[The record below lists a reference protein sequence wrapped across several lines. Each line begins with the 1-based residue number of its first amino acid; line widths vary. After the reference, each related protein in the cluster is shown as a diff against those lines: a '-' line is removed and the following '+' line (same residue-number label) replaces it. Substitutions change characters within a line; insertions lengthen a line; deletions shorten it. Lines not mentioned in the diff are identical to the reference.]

1 MSPEM
6 MEFLGRAMQSGERI
20 LICGAT
26 RTGKTTL
33 LSALCNFL
41 PPAWRIVKIE
51 DPEEIWIDRKT
62 VQPVKARPK
71 IPGSEVPAYTLADGV
86 DDAMRMSPDYL
97 IVGEVRDGRAAM
109 ALLRALMTG
118 HAGACTLHA
127 DSPREAFERL
137 ATLMGSDMGVSP
149 RDAVRMIS
157 ASMDILVQIGIV
169 NEVRRLTSIARVDK
183 KLHGGEAWFV
193 PLWRFDVTSPTGE
206 PQWRREQG
214 SETSK

>member
-1 MSPEM
+1 MAFTGRNDGKVGPYGVLTRREILVFRDEELNAAYGSRRPLY
-6 MEFLGRAMQSGERI
+6 LG
-20 LICGAT
+20 GA
-26 RTGKTTL
+26 
-33 LSALCNFL
+33 APL
-41 PPAWRIVKIE
+41 P
-51 DPEEIWIDRKT
+51 
-62 VQPVKARPK
+62 
-71 IPGSEVPAYTLADGV
+71 
-86 DDAMRMSPDYL
+86 
-97 IVGEVRDGRAAM
+97 
-109 ALLRALMTG
+109 
-118 HAGACTLHA
+118 AGACTLHA

>member
-1 MSPEM
+1 MSLLEC
-6 MEFLGRAMQSGERI
+6 AMQDGSRI

-41 PPAWRIVKIE
+41 PAAWRVVKIE

-62 VQPVKARPK
+62 VQTVEARPK
-71 IPGSEVPAYTLADGV
+71 VPGSEVPPYTLADGV

-97 IVGEVRDGRAAM
+97 IVGEVRDGHAAM

-137 ATLMGSDMGVSP
+137 TTLMGSDKGVSP
-149 RDAVRMIS
+149 RDAARMIS
-157 ASMDILVQIGIV
+157 ASVDLLVQIGIV
-169 NEVRRLTSIARVDK
+169 HEKRRVTSIASVDK
-183 KLHGGEAWFV
+183 MFKGSEAWFT
-193 PLWRFDVTSPTGE
+193 PLWRLDENTPAGE
-206 PQWRREQG
+206 PGWVKI
-214 SETSK
+214 TTT